1 MDFDDVAAHA
11 ASGFLG
17 LINESRKFGNRV
29 HLVSGVGGDE
39 TEAAF
44 DGVAVGIDEAGEKAL
59 ALEVDALGIRRDR
72 FQDLGQISDGNNFSG
87 ANGDGIGIGI
97 LRVGGENLGVIED
110 AFVLREG
117 GCQKK
122 NGCGEQ
128 KNAAKPRDSS
138 HDRPF
143 LGRCN

>member
-1 MDFDDVAAHA
+1 MDF
-11 ASGFLG
+11 
-17 LINESRKFGNRV
+17 
-29 HLVSGVGGDE
+29 VSGIGGDE
-39 TEAAF
+39 AEAAF

-59 ALEVDALGIRRDR
+59 ALEVDALGIRGDR
-72 FQDLGQISDGNNFSG
+72 FQDFRQISDGNNFSG
-87 ANGDGIGIGI
+87 ANGDSVCVGI

-128 KNAAKPRDSS
+128 KDAAKPGDSS
-138 HDRPF
+138 HDRSF
-143 LGRCN
+143 G